1 MVTETFTVIHPQ
13 GFHARPSKL
22 FVEKATTFPC
32 KVTLF
37 KGEKKANGKS
47 TLGLLTLGI
56 AAGDEIRLET
66 DGEQEEMALK
76 ELGQMMTKIY
86 EE

>member
-22 FVEKATTFPC
+22 FVEKAITFPC

>member
-1 MVTETFTVIHPQ
+1 MVSQTFTVIHPQ

-22 FVEKATTFPC
+22 FVEKANTFPC
-32 KVTLF
+32 TVTLF

-47 TLGLLTLGI
+47 SLGLLTLGI
-56 AAGDEIRLET
+56 AAGDEIRLEA
-66 DGEQEEMALK
+66 DGEQEEQALQ
-76 ELGQMMTKIY
+76 ELGQMLTKIY